1 MRFQQRTENCR
12 VAEVPKIPRIWFNLR
27 GFIYPM
33 ELRFGI
39 RWVGRKNRI
48 SSIQY
53 VENECHVQ
61 IFNLSLIYYLFSE
74 ANLKSFNFVAFR
86 GALFRSSSDVET
98 TPVGFKSTTHCGL
111 KEADQINNYEQNYDV
126 HVFCLKISCLY
137 IKTSCLFCVRSS
149 QELPSSISCR
159 MHLSQTPGLVE
170 DWRSVGKEMTCH
182 QEIRGKRLKPNQ
194 TGRPRNHILY
204 LYSLFLH

>member
-1 MRFQQRTENCR
+1 MSRE
-12 VAEVPKIPRIWFNLR
+12 
-27 GFIYPM
+27 
-33 ELRFGI
+33 
-39 RWVGRKNRI
+39 KNRI

-61 IFNLSLIYYLFSE
+61 IFNLRLVYIYIYYLFSE
-74 ANLKSFNFVAFR
+74 ANLNSFNFVAFR
-86 GALFRSSSDVET
+86 GALFRTSFDVET

-111 KEADQINNYEQNYDV
+111 KEADQINNYEQNYDI
-126 HVFCLKISCLY
+126 HVFCLKISYLY

-194 TGRPRNHILY
+194 TGRKP
-204 LYSLFLH
+204 